1 VTGRITTRTRTIANE
16 VVMRMT
22 RRGEGARVI
31 AMPLTTMITTMIM
44 TATLW
49 VEVVVSAVVVV
60 VKDMMR

>member
-16 VVMRMT
+16 VVTRMT

-31 AMPLTTMITTMIM
+31 TMPLTTMITTMIM